1 MKVSY
6 TGIKSGLPAKLQ
18 EKLDIK
24 LAKLSKLVDGRG
36 EKQAHV
42 VVTSERYLH
51 KAEITLHIH
60 NHQLVGIGSDSDV
73 FKAMSAALDRIEK
86 QAAKEGAKWREPP
99 RRSDSIKAVGAKEA
113 HPAASK
119 PAASRKVAPAKVSG
133 GNNGRS

>member
-18 EKLDIK
+18 EKLDTK
-24 LAKLSKLVDGRG
+24 FVRLSKLVDGRG

-51 KAEITLHIH
+51 KAEITLHVH

-73 FKAMSAALDRIEK
+73 FKAISAALERVEK
-86 QAAKEGAKWREPP
+86 QASKEGAKWRGIMH
-99 RRSDSIKAVGAKEA
+99 RSESIKVVGAKEVQA
-113 HPAASK
+113 DASK
-119 PAASRKVAPAKVSG
+119 RAAQRISG
-133 GNNGRS
+133 LSCGYAGRPRR